1 MRKVLRP
8 TKWVGV
14 MGILGS
20 LIGPATQLLDKVIED
35 KDQKAALAH
44 EIATM
49 AERHAQELAKGQLEV
64 NKVEAAHHSIFVSG
78 WRPCIGW
85 VCALGLLYNT
95 IISNILGIWVE
106 VPEID
111 TTLLV
116 PVMMGML
123 GLGAMR
129 SYEKVQGVSREK

>member
-1 MRKVLRP
+1 MSL
-8 TKWVGV
+8 
-14 MGILGS
+14 LGS

-35 KDQKAALAH
+35 KDEKNR
-44 EIATM
+44 IAFELSTL
-49 AERHAQELAKGQLEV
+49 AERHAQELAKGRF
-64 NKVEAAHHSIFVSG
+64 NFVAG

-85 VCALGLLYNT
+85 VCALGLFYNT
-95 IISNILGIWVE
+95 ILSNILGIWVE

-123 GLGAMR
+123 GLGAIR
-129 SYEKVQGVSREK
+129 S

>member
-1 MRKVLRP
+1 MSIVSQL
-8 TKWVGV
+8 VGPV
-14 MGILGS
+14 TG
-20 LIGPATQLLDKVIED
+20 LLDKFIED

-49 AERHAQELAKGQLEV
+49 SEKHAHEALKGQLEI
-64 NKVEAAHHSIFVSG
+64 NMVEAAHHSVFVSW

-85 VCALGLLYNT
+85 VCALGLFYNV
-95 IISNILGIWVE
+95 ILANILGIWVD
-106 VPEID
+106 VPEVD

-123 GLGAMR
+123 GIGAMR
-129 SYEKVQGVSREK
+129 SYEQVKGVSREK